1 VLPASALS
9 PTDRAL
15 RLSAQLSWA
24 LAIAGVLLYLW
35 GQPWLAVWPDLP
47 GTRRLMLWRGARMA
61 GFALLLHLGALVFS
75 SPEERED
82 ARHKGYSL
90 MSALGWAGLCLCLYL
105 LWVPRLNRVLDSGP
119 GQRPFESQIVAL
131 KPGPTTTHV
140 RFVPWENGRGQLS
153 LDIPAGRAILNPAQL
168 RVGSRY
174 RLSLGRGPFDLP
186 YVRSAELTQ
195 PPESVKFSMFQNA
208 YMKPLDTMGPL
219 KPTVW
224 L

>member
-1 VLPASALS
+1 MLPASALS

-35 GQPWLAVWPDLP
+35 GQPWLTVWPDLP

-90 MSALGWAGLCLCLYL
+90 LSALGWASLCLSVYL

-119 GQRPFESQIVAL
+119 GQRPFETQIVAL
-131 KPGPTTTHV
+131 KTGPDDT
-140 RFVPWENGRGQLS
+140 RIIFAPWENGRGRLS
-153 LDIPAGRAILNPAQL
+153 LVIPKGSVLFSPEQL
-168 RVGSRY
+168 TVGSRY

-186 YVRSAELTQ
+186 YLRSAELR
-195 PPESVKFSMFQNA
+195 PHP
-208 YMKPLDTMGPL
+208 
-219 KPTVW
+219 
-224 L
+224 